1 MGVQEGTYGYT
12 NLKHLIELWPQY
24 WGKKLGTM
32 NEAASNKK
40 IWIESIKREVQIFKE
55 IYMELHLGTLFWKC
69 VTVRKDA
76 GFKEYYVKFPAR
88 SLKVKPKKLV
98 GKKIY

>member
-40 IWIESIKREVQIFKE
+40 I
-55 IYMELHLGTLFWKC
+55 
-69 VTVRKDA
+69 
-76 GFKEYYVKFPAR
+76 
-88 SLKVKPKKLV
+88 
-98 GKKIY
+98 